1 MKGCDEMARNRLLF
15 NTNDDYLEIFSA
27 EDSYSFEEEEIT
39 KSPEQRRREIYMIM
53 RRARIFLTPLEAK
66 CMELKYDKNMRTGE
80 IAKALGKNPSDV
92 SKALTRARITMK
104 KIMWVAGVRNYS

>member
-1 MKGCDEMARNRLLF
+1 MARNRLLF

-27 EDSYSFEEEEIT
+27 EDSYDFEEDEPT

-66 CMELKYDKNMRTGE
+66 CVELRYDKNMRTSE
-80 IAKALGKNPSDV
+80 IADALGKKPSDV
-92 SKALTRARITMK
+92 SKALTRARLTMK